1 MWSNHLALGGV
12 CLRDLLKQESGV
24 GNIEKTLS
32 LLSLG
37 PRGVGK
43 TVFLAASYK
52 ELEERLSQAKALKG
66 WLGFNFDDERSRGN
80 MSSLITSI
88 ERTGA
93 YPPPTPTVN
102 DFALRLNLGSPP
114 LELGTLCRFRW
125 QDVPGELCAQWNPQF
140 RSMVMAA
147 HGCCLFLEAPAL
159 ANTQKLEVYSNIVD
173 QAMAVA
179 MLAANNRLVMPFVVV
194 LTKCDLLEGSA
205 GEESRLHKQ
214 LDDLLGPIVS
224 LVPACR
230 IVCCQVPIAFLEGRY
245 RLQPSGC
252 SEALLWLMQQTW
264 QAHVGA
270 WPRQWIGVLR
280 AIGQRGAREAG
291 PLAPGLIERLLGGQ
305 PPHSPEE
312 VVRSGL
318 DRNDP

>member
-1 MWSNHLALGGV
+1 M
-12 CLRDLLKQESGV
+12 

-43 TVFLAASYK
+43 TVFLAASFR
-52 ELEERLSQAKALKG
+52 ELEEISSQAKALKG

-80 MSSLITSI
+80 ISSLIASI

-93 YPPPTPTVN
+93 YPPPTPAVS
-102 DFALRLNLGSPP
+102 DFALRLHLGSPP

-125 QDVPGELCAQWNPQF
+125 QDVPGELCAEWNPQF

-147 HGCCLFLEAPAL
+147 HGCCLFVEAPAL
-159 ANTQKLEVYSNIVD
+159 ADTQKLEAYSNIVD
-173 QAMAVA
+173 QAMAIA

-194 LTKCDLLEGSA
+194 LTKCDLLEGNA
-205 GEESRLHKQ
+205 GEESRLHEQ
-214 LDDLLGPIVS
+214 LNDLIGSIVS
-224 LVPACR
+224 LVPDCR
-230 IVCCQVPIAFLEGRY
+230 IVCCQAPIAFLGDQY
-245 RLQPSGC
+245 RLRPSGC

-264 QAHVGA
+264 QAHVGT
-270 WPRQWIGVLR
+270 WPRQWMGVLR
-280 AIGQRGAREAG
+280 ALGQRSNQEAG
-291 PLAPGLIERLLGGQ
+291 SLAPGLIERLLGGQ
-305 PPHSPEE
+305 KLPHSPEG

-318 DRNDP
+318 DRNEP